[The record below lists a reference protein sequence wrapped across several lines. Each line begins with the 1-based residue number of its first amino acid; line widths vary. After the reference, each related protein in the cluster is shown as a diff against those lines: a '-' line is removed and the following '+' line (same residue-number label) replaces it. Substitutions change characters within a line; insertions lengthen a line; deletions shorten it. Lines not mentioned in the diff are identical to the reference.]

1 LLSFIYE
8 YMNIYNSIEDENI
21 DDIIPVEEELT
32 DLAEFF
38 KIFGDKTRLHILFL
52 LFSRPET
59 GVNELS
65 EAMKMHQTAIS
76 HQLKILR
83 HLRLVTYRK
92 EGRNV
97 FYSLNDHH
105 IKDILNIGMQHVQET
120 QK

>member
-1 LLSFIYE
+1 
-8 YMNIYNSIEDENI
+8 MNIYNSKEIDET
-21 DDIIPVEEELT
+21 IPVDEELT

-52 LFSRPET
+52 LFSKPET

-65 EAMKMHQTAIS
+65 DVMSMHQTAIS

-83 HLRLVTYRK
+83 HMRLVTYRK

-97 FYSLNDHH
+97 FYSLNDQH
-105 IKDILNIGMQHVQET
+105 IHDILNIGMQHVQEA

>member
-1 LLSFIYE
+1 
-8 YMNIYNSIEDENI
+8 MNIYNNI
-21 DDIIPVEEELT
+21 DEKNIDEIIPVDEELT

-52 LFSRPET
+52 LFSKPET

-65 EAMKMHQTAIS
+65 EAMEMHQTAIS

-105 IKDILNIGMQHVQET
+105 IKDILNIGIQHVQET

>member
-1 LLSFIYE
+1 
-8 YMNIYNSIEDENI
+8 MNIYNNLDEKEI
-21 DDIIPVEEELT
+21 YEVIPVDEELT

-52 LFSRPET
+52 LFSKPET

-65 EAMKMHQTAIS
+65 EAMEMHQTAIS

-105 IKDILNIGMQHVQET
+105 IRDILNIGMQHVQET

>member
-1 LLSFIYE
+1 
-8 YMNIYNSIEDENI
+8 MNIYNSKEIDET
-21 DDIIPVEEELT
+21 IPVDEELT

-52 LFSRPET
+52 LFSKPET
-59 GVNELS
+59 RVNELS
-65 EAMKMHQTAIS
+65 DVMSMHQTAIS

-83 HLRLVTYRK
+83 HMRLVTYRK

-97 FYSLNDHH
+97 FYSLNDQH
-105 IKDILNIGMQHVQET
+105 IHDILNIGMQHVQEA

>member
-1 LLSFIYE
+1 
-8 YMNIYNSIEDENI
+8 MNIYNNINNKITDE
-21 DDIIPVEEELT
+21 IIPVEEELT

-52 LFSRPET
+52 LFSKPET

-65 EAMKMHQTAIS
+65 DAMSMQQTAIS

-83 HLRLVTYRK
+83 HMRLVTYRK

-97 FYSLNDHH
+97 F
-105 IKDILNIGMQHVQET
+105 
-120 QK
+120 